1 MNFNPKLL
9 FWLQF
14 AATIGQGLT
23 SGAVHLTG
31 MVPANLIPYVS
42 GWVSF
47 TVFVIMAFLTLATGA
62 VGVGS
67 GPLARAPTTAEAD
80 VIKAEAL
87 KAATKYK

>member
-1 MNFNPKLL
+1 MKFDPKLL

-14 AATIGQGLT
+14 AATIGQGMT

-31 MVPANLIPYVS
+31 MVPADLIPYVS

-47 TVFVIMAFLTLATGA
+47 AVFVIMAFLTLATGA

-67 GPLARAPTTAEAD
+67 GPLARAPTIAEAD
-80 VIKAEAL
+80 QIKKDAVE
-87 KAATKYK
+87 ATKK